1 MEQYVQ
7 SEMFLCNVCE
17 AVRKNTLP
25 VRIGTTCRVS
35 DMR

>member
-7 SEMFLCNVCE
+7 SEMFLFIVCE

-25 VRIGTTCRVS
+25 VQIGSTCRVS